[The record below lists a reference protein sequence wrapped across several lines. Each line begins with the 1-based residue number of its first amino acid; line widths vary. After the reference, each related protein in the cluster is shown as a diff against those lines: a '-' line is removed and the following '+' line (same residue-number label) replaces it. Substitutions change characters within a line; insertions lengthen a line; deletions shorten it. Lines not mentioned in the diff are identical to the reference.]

1 MFKYLFFA
9 IVIKYI
15 TFTISAVIFNF
26 FLNLDLWAQ
35 NKLLI
40 LLSQAL
46 INEGLK
52 FGRFYIMT

>member
-15 TFTISAVIFNF
+15 TFTISVVVIFKI

-40 LLSQAL
+40 TPKVS
-46 INEGLK
+46 INK
-52 FGRFYIMT
+52 